1 MRGGDGER
9 AALAARHGLADTAV
23 HSTNRTMVHI
33 LFDAFDDGGT
43 DHACEMFEFINYCKY
58 CAIPSSMTH

>member
-33 LFDAFDDGGT
+33 HDAFDDGGT
-43 DHACEMFEFINYCKY
+43 DHARECLNLSTIANTALFQ
-58 CAIPSSMTH
+58 AV